1 VTRLPAVVALAA
13 LAVVLAG
20 ARGRGP
26 QVLAVAPDAQAALR
40 ALWRASVA
48 ARVERVACL
57 ASVVD
62 GDTLRITRV
71 NPLTAGADSLAVSAG
86 SSIEYC
92 GPPEWQGTV
101 HTHIALTERQRARAQ
116 FSGADR
122 GVMLMWWQRWKMD
135 GTFCLLYAENEAHCE
150 IDGAGLLI
158 LPSTRY

>member
-1 VTRLPAVVALAA
+1 MTRLPVVVALAA
-13 LAVVLAG
+13 LAIALAG

-26 QVLAVAPDAQAALR
+26 QALAVAPDAQAALR
-40 ALWRASVA
+40 ALWHASVA
-48 ARVERVACL
+48 ARAERVACL

-86 SSIEYC
+86 SSIELC
-92 GPPEWQGTV
+92 GPPVWQGTV
-101 HTHIALTERQRARAQ
+101 HTHIVRGANPRGQAQ

-122 GVMLMWWQRWKMD
+122 GVMLMWWQHWKTD

-150 IDGAGLLI
+150 IDGAGLII